1 LQGLKF
7 DPNGDYVRKYVPEL
21 RHIEG
26 AAVHEPWLLVDG
38 LTAGYPAPIVDHSD
52 ERAESL
58 ARLAEIKVD

>member
-1 LQGLKF
+1 
-7 DPNGDYVRKYVPEL
+7 VRKYVPEL